1 VAKKIE
7 KQSSPHEA
15 LESVPPAGTKSRGAK
30 PWPIAPEP
38 VPEAVVA
45 RAKASFARR
54 SNKNGAGG
62 SDTSSADKRSRRP
75 SAPPTAGIA
84 S

>member
-1 VAKKIE
+1 MAKKIKE
-7 KQSSPHEA
+7 QSSPDEA
-15 LESVPPAGTKSRGAK
+15 LESVPPAGTKSRGAE
-30 PWPIAPEP
+30 PWLIAPEP

-45 RAKASFARR
+45 RAKAVFTRR
-54 SNKNGAGG
+54 SDKKGAGG
-62 SDTSSADKRSRRP
+62 SDASSADKPNRRP

>member
-7 KQSSPHEA
+7 EQSSPDEA
-15 LESVPPAGTKSRGAK
+15 LESVPPAGTKRRGAK

-38 VPEAVVA
+38 VPEAMVA
-45 RAKASFARR
+45 RAKAAFARR
-54 SNKNGAGG
+54 SDRKGAGG
-62 SDTSSADKRSRRP
+62 SDTSSADKPSRRP